1 MDEVY
6 HFGVLFK
13 QISLAFETAMQ
24 REAERY
30 DLTPAQ
36 ANILIYLSEV
46 DHGFCD
52 PIYRHFFLSINPFFP
67 LYTDN
72 FPCNHRGLSMSAA
85 TNCAAVPVLPRLN
98 PVRPSFPVYLW
109 PFLLH
114 EQYPPLLV

>member
-1 MDEVY
+1 MMDEVY

-46 DHGFCD
+46 
-52 PIYRHFFLSINPFFP
+52 L
-67 LYTDN
+67 
-72 FPCNHRGLSMSAA
+72 
-85 TNCAAVPVLPRLN
+85 
-98 PVRPSFPVYLW
+98 FPVSSM
-109 PFLLH
+109 
-114 EQYPPLLV
+114 ESYPPLIISSRLLHILY